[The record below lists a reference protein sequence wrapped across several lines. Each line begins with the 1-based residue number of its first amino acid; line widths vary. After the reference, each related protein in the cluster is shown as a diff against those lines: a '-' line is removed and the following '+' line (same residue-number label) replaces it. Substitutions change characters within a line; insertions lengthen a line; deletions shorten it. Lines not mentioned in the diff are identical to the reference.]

1 MDKSILGI
9 FLYVDNMLA
18 AAQMAKSM
26 GHKVTMISP
35 VPLVHEVEHV
45 FGHRKDYLR
54 YFTFFGAVSGL
65 VAGTLLTFITSIL
78 YVLPRGGRPIFTVT
92 PTMLI
97 SFETT
102 ILGGVILTLLGFLYL
117 AGLPVSDKKEDDVT
131 DMADIAIDSF
141 GLLIDIKVDTK
152 EGMYEEI
159 EKALKEYG
167 AKEVKR
173 VEK

>member
-9 FLYVDNMLA
+9 FSYVDNMLA
-18 AAQMAKSM
+18 AAQTVKCL

-45 FGHRKDYLR
+45 FGHRKNYLR
-54 YFTFFGAVSGL
+54 YFTFFGAASGL
-65 VAGTLLTFITSIL
+65 VAGTLLTFITSVL
-78 YVLPRGGRPIFTVT
+78 YVLPRGGMPIFAIT

-97 SFETT
+97 SYETT
-102 ILGGVILTLLGFLYL
+102 ILGGVILTLLGFLFL
-117 AGLPVSDKKEDDVT
+117 AGLPMLDKRESDV
-131 DMADIAIDSF
+131 ADIAIDSF
-141 GLLIDIKVDTK
+141 GLLVDIKVDTK
-152 EGMYEEI
+152 EGMYEEV
-159 EKALKEYG
+159 EKTLKEYG